1 MLVSPRTN
9 FPSLQTCVFVCF
21 FPRLLATFFL
31 YFTSKLYCMWF
42 GRNEKFCYFTRFLK
56 FCPSRVSRVGI
67 HALVLRL
74 TKGEVRYFVTFQYG
88 KKSSILFR
96 PLFTAKSPLP
106 QRRAKTPFDWSPK
119 GAWTEQQRI
128 ISQETGNCA
137 CFRKTFGLLSGIHPS
152 EKWLGRKA
160 EETAVG
166 CSRKIV
172 VFLRFTPDWI

>member
-1 MLVSPRTN
+1 MGQKQSKFFGEVYEDFRRCLFHPGLIFPVCRPVFLCVS
-9 FPSLQTCVFVCF
+9 F
-21 FPRLLATFFL
+21 LAYSQLFFL

-74 TKGEVRYFVTFQYG
+74 TKVEVRYFVTFQCG
-88 KKSSILFR
+88 KKKSSILFR

-106 QRRAKTPFDWSPK
+106 QWRAKTPFDWSPK

-137 CFRKTFGLLSGIHPS
+137 CFRKNFGL
-152 EKWLGRKA
+152 
-160 EETAVG
+160 
-166 CSRKIV
+166 
-172 VFLRFTPDWI
+172 